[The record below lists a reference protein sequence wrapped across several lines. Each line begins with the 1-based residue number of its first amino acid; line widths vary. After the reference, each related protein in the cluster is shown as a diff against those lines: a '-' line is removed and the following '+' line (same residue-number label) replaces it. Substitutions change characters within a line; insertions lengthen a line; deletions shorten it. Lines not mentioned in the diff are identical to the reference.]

1 MNVQQ
6 GFNRIGLTVATVFA
20 FFAVVCLIVA
30 GSNYVEYRSG
40 IAAERERFFG
50 QSKAQATVFS
60 DAPVQLPSNKQRS
73 WDRFKANRFR
83 SVEQSLDLAAMCLVS
98 GIIAI
103 IFWWSVGWLSV
114 FFRSAPWQRSS

>member
-20 FFAVVCLIVA
+20 VFAGVCLIIA
-30 GSNYVEYRSG
+30 GSNYVDYRSE
-40 IAAERERFFG
+40 IATERQRIFG
-50 QSKAQATVFS
+50 QSTDATPIS
-60 DAPVQLPSNKQRS
+60 DGAPIQLPSNKQRS
-73 WDRFKANRFR
+73 WERLKANRFR

-98 GIIAI
+98 GIVAI

-114 FFRSAPWQRSS
+114 FFRSDQSQGSP